1 MENIIQT
8 LSKSELPTLLQEIP
22 DPPKQL
28 FIRGKFP
35 ETGGLNQTDAPK
47 FLCVVGSRKNSR
59 YGKDVCETLVSGL
72 AGYNIIIVSGL
83 ALGIDAIAHEAALAA
98 KLTTIAVPGSG
109 LNWDVLYPVANRKL
123 AKRILAAGGTLVS
136 ECEND
141 FKARPE
147 SFPERNRIMAGMS
160 HAVLVI
166 EAEIRSGTLITSRLA
181 TEYNRDVLTV
191 PGSIFSSK
199 TEGPHMLIRL
209 GATPVR
215 NSEDILVALG
225 LVDPEAEAKKKTGK
239 RSGRASGSGSG
250 SKREYKNCSEN
261 EKKILSILE
270 VPMNRHDL
278 IKESG
283 MDTST
288 AIITLS
294 LLELKGLV
302 NENMGEIR
310 LK

>member
-1 MENIIQT
+1 
-8 LSKSELPTLLQEIP
+8 
-22 DPPKQL
+22 
-28 FIRGKFP
+28 
-35 ETGGLNQTDAPK
+35 
-47 FLCVVGSRKNSR
+47 VV
-59 YGKDVCETLVSGL
+59 
-72 AGYNIIIVSGL
+72 VSGL

-98 KLTTIAVPGSG
+98 KITTVAVPGSG
-109 LNWDVLYPVANRKL
+109 LDWDILYPVANRKL
-123 AKRILAAGGTLVS
+123 GKRILAAGGALIS
-136 ECEND
+136 EFEND

-147 SFPERNRIMAGMS
+147 NFPQRNRIMAGMS

-166 EAEIRSGTLITSRLA
+166 EAEQRSGTLITSRLA
-181 TEYNRDVLTV
+181 TEYNRDVFTV

-199 TEGPHMLIRL
+199 TEGPHMLMRL
-209 GATPVR
+209 GATPMR

-225 LVDPEAEAKKKTGK
+225 LVDPEAEIKNKKGRNGK
-239 RSGRASGSGSG
+239 RGAKSNRSNK
-250 SKREYKNCSEN
+250 KREYKNCSEN

-278 IKESG
+278 IRESG

-288 AIITLS
+288 TIITLS

-302 NENMGEIR
+302 HENMGEIR

>member
-1 MENIIQT
+1 MENIIRI
-8 LSKSELPTLLQEIP
+8 LEGNALPILLREIP
-22 DPPKQL
+22 DPPKRL

-35 ETGGLNQTDAPK
+35 EGDTR
-47 FLCVVGSRKNSR
+47 FLCVVGSRKNTR
-59 YGKDVCETLVSGL
+59 YGKDVCETLISGL
-72 AGYNIIIVSGL
+72 AGYNIVIVSGL

-98 KLTTIAVPGSG
+98 KLTTVAVPGSG
-109 LNWDVLYPVANRKL
+109 LSWNVLYPVANRKL
-123 AKRILAAGGTLVS
+123 AKRILEASGALIS
-136 ECEND
+136 EFENEYKP
-141 FKARPE
+141 FPS

-166 EAEIRSGTLITSRLA
+166 EAEMRSGTLITSRLA
-181 TEYNRDVLTV
+181 TEYNRDVFTV

-199 TEGPHMLIRL
+199 SEGPHMLIRL

-225 LVDPEAEAKKKTGK
+225 LIDPEAEIKDKKRRKG
-239 RSGRASGSGSG
+239 
-250 SKREYKNCSEN
+250 KREYKNCSEN
-261 EKKILSILE
+261 EKKILSLLE
-270 VPMNRHDL
+270 APMNRHNL

-288 AIITLS
+288 TIITLS

-302 NENMGEIR
+302 HENMGEIR